1 MFKKI
6 KEFLFGKPAPES
18 VIKFTPENYTPVH
31 APKPVAGDAT
41 KGNDASWAEAKEL
54 SDALTAVAAKKEAIV
69 EIETK
74 LTVAPTPTKKKR
86 TFVKREPKAEPPAQW
101 PFPAEKPSEGVTTA
115 EFQALQI
122 EPPAPAPAAM
132 KVRKPRKAAVVP
144 KQD

>member
-6 KEFLFGKPAPES
+6 KEFLFGKPA
-18 VIKFTPENYTPVH
+18 
-31 APKPVAGDAT
+31 AGEAT

-54 SDALTAVAAKKEAIV
+54 ADVLTAVAAKKEAIV
-69 EIETK
+69 EVETN
-74 LTVAPTPTKKKR
+74 LTVAPKPTKKKR

-101 PFPAEKPSEGVTTA
+101 PFPVEKPSEGVTTA

-122 EPPAPAPAAM
+122 DPVPTPAM
-132 KVRKPRKAAVVP
+132 KVRKPRKAVVVP

>member
-6 KEFLFGKPAPES
+6 KEFLFGKPVVKANA
-18 VIKFTPENYTPVH
+18 ID
-31 APKPVAGDAT
+31 DA
-41 KGNDASWAEAKEL
+41 AWAKAKEL
-54 SDALTAVAAKKEAIV
+54 SDALTAVAVKKEAMV

-86 TFVKREPKAEPPAQW
+86 TFVKREPKAAPPAQW
-101 PFPAEKPSEGVTTA
+101 PFPAEKPSEGVTLA
-115 EFQALQI
+115 ELEALNV
-122 EPPAPAPAAM
+122 EPIPTPAM